1 MKKIK
6 LLRTLFFVIIGMFSS
21 SFVYTQNAE
30 SLVSPFEGSITQ
42 GQYQS
47 RFTTLT
53 LLTEPLDGKKNPS
66 MQVEEGVLK
75 STIYKRPEEVSAYEV
90 YQSYK
95 KVLENADFDL
105 LLACK
110 SGSCNAKQMIKST
123 YGYPK
128 KELENRAYKNSTTTN
143 KGYLVGWGSH
153 YISAK
158 KKTEDKT
165 YFVMIIISDQRGL
178 YSVDVLEVETMQEGT
193 VALAPELLKAKIKSE
208 GKAVL
213 HGIHFETGNSI
224 ITDESTSSL
233 KAIATYLKDNP
244 ELYFYVVGHTDDTG
258 DVDKNISLSKSRANA
273 VIDALNKYGVNTSR
287 LMDYGVGPFS
297 PSSTNQSGEGKK
309 KNRRVEL
316 VLRMK

>member
-1 MKKIK
+1 MKKNK
-6 LLRTLFFVIIGMFSS
+6 LFQTLFLVTIGIFSLNLIYAQS
-21 SFVYTQNAE
+21 VE
-30 SLVSPFEGSITQ
+30 SLVSPFKGSVTR

-53 LLTEPLDGKKNPS
+53 LLTEPLDSKKNPS
-66 MQVEEGVLK
+66 RRVEEGALK
-75 STIYKRPEEVSAYEV
+75 STIYKCPEGVSDYEV

-95 KVLENADFDL
+95 KALENADFDI

-110 SGSCNAKQMIKST
+110 SNTCNTKRMIQSV
-123 YGYPK
+123 YGYPER
-128 KELENRAYKNSTTTN
+128 ELENRAYENAFTTDIS
-143 KGYLVGWGSH
+143 YLVGFGSH

-165 YFVMIIISDQRGL
+165 YFVMIIISDQRRL

-193 VALAPELLKAKIKSE
+193 VTLAPELLKTKIISE

-213 HGIHFETGNSI
+213 HGIYFETGKSI
-224 ITDESTSSL
+224 ITDESAPSL

-244 ELYFYVVGHTDDTG
+244 ELHFYVVGHTDDTG

-273 VIDALNKYGVNTSR
+273 VIDALKKYGVNTSR
-287 LMDYGVGPFS
+287 LTGYGVGPFS
-297 PSSTNQSGEGKK
+297 PSSTNQTDEGKK

-316 VLRMK
+316 VLRLK